1 MSLPSA
7 RVLGV
12 DPGSRSLGW
21 SVVVR
26 EHGRYRLLAGGAV
39 RPDPERPMGERLDAL
54 YQGLRAAIAEGR
66 PDCAALEAIFSHRSA
81 ASALVLGQ
89 ARGVA
94 LLALAHA
101 GLPVYEY
108 NASTVKLSVAG
119 SGRADKAQVGRMVA
133 LLLGGAPEGPHDVA
147 DAAAIA
153 ITHHAHAGRLAALGA
168 R

>member
-1 MSLPSA
+1 MSSA
-7 RVLGV
+7 TSRVLGV

-21 SVVVR
+21 AVVLR
-26 EHGRYRLLAGGAV
+26 EHGRYRLLDGGAV
-39 RPDPERPMGERLDAL
+39 RPDAEAPMATRLDTL
-54 YQGLRAAIAEGR
+54 YQGLRAAIVASA
-66 PDCAALEAIFSHRSA
+66 PDCAAIEAIFSHRSA
-81 ASALVLGQ
+81 TSALVLGQ

-101 GLPVYEY
+101 GLEVSEY

-119 SGRADKAQVGRMVA
+119 SGRAEKAQVQRMVA
-133 LLLGGAPEGPHDVA
+133 LLLGGAPPGPHDVA

-153 ITHHAHAGRLAALGA
+153 ITHHAHAGRAQALGA